1 MFLIKQ
7 EKYNPY
13 VILESIIDFNEEY
26 NTLKEN
32 ISLQEHYQLTN
43 NEKYLEESLVDNIK
57 AIWESIKRFLIKIKN
72 SIVSAFNFIIK
83 KILQVVSWFSSKFS
97 KTNEVIVLP
106 VDEDLQLLDM
116 LESVKQRVNNA
127 KTKEELQRAREVIN
141 LLPEFFSNARNIIKE
156 KQPPVIEK
164 TGVVKGMINNVI
176 NKLKFFGSG
185 HNTSKVLNEVGRDD
199 EQVQIVKQKAH
210 ILAQLEHYS
219 VSLSVGITSKLL
231 KTHNIPGKEMKLK
244 TESIEY
250 YEEMSKETALAIS
263 KKSVKILG
271 QSTAELVTDFTNK
284 ESRGS
289 YNKAVESG
297 ENLKDEI
304 KNEILPSIK
313 QSIKDKDV
321 SKIKDLDFKKI
332 ANNANEASKPARRIG
347 SAASIA
353 LGTALAPFDGGVTL
367 GTTLAASL
375 KLNLAANA
383 LPEIMEFI
391 DGKQPLDKFKNFIR
405 KLKN

>member
-7 EKYNPY
+7 EKYNLY
-13 VILESIIDFNEEY
+13 IILESIIDFNEEY

-72 SIVSAFNFIIK
+72 SIISAFNFIIK

-97 KTNEVIVLP
+97 KADEIIVIP

-164 TGVVKGMINNVI
+164 TGVVRGMINNVI

-185 HNTSKVLNEVGRDD
+185 HNTSKVLSEVGRDD

-250 YEEMSKETALAIS
+250 YEEMSAARAKEILVQSS
-263 KKSVKILG
+263 K
-271 QSTAELVTDFTNK
+271 ELVTDFSK
-284 ESRGS
+284 ENRGS
-289 YNKAVESG
+289 IKGAAKSVV
-297 ENLKDEI
+297 EI
-304 KNEILPSIK
+304 KD
-313 QSIKDKDV
+313 SIKDKDTD
-321 SKIKDLDFKKI
+321 KIIDHAKEI
-332 ANNANEASKPARRIG
+332 ATPLLRAK
-347 SAASIA
+347 SAASLAAGILA
-353 LGTALAPFDGGVTL
+353 APFDGGVTL
-367 GTTLAASL
+367 GVGLASSL
-375 KLNLAANA
+375 GINIGLNAKDDIIEYINGNST
-383 LPEIMEFI
+383 I
-391 DGKQPLDKFKNFIR
+391 DKFKNFVR
-405 KLKN
+405 KIKN

>member
-13 VILESIIDFNEEY
+13 IILESIIDFNEEY

-83 KILQVVSWFSSKFS
+83 KILQVVSWFSSRFS
-97 KTNEVIVLP
+97 KADEVIVIP

-141 LLPEFFSNARNIIKE
+141 LLPEFFSSAKKVIRE
-156 KQPPVIEK
+156 KQPPVVEK
-164 TGVVKGMINNVI
+164 TGLVRGMINGVI
-176 NKLKFFGSG
+176 NKLRVFGGG
-185 HNTSKVLNEVGRDD
+185 HNTSKVLSEVGRDD
-199 EQVQIVKQKAH
+199 ERVQLVKQKAH

-219 VSLSVGITSKLL
+219 VSLSVDITSKLL

-250 YEEMSKETALAIS
+250 FNEELTREKIKEIRNQT
-263 KKSVKILG
+263 
-271 QSTAELVTDFTNK
+271 
-284 ESRGS
+284 
-289 YNKAVESG
+289 
-297 ENLKDEI
+297 
-304 KNEILPSIK
+304 
-313 QSIKDKDV
+313 IKDSTVGD
-321 SKIKDLDFKKI
+321 IKAPYEV
-332 ANNANEASKPARRIG
+332 ANNIVKSSLDLKHAIVNKDTEELKSSAKEIG
-347 SAASIA
+347 KNGVKGYFAFGYAGKLLATAAM
-353 LGTALAPFDGGVTL
+353 APIDGGISL
-367 GTTLAASL
+367 GTTIAGGVG
-375 KLNLAANA
+375 LNLGLRSA
-383 LPEIMEFI
+383 PEFLDYI
-391 DGKQPLDKFKNFIR
+391 DGKTSND
-405 KLKN
+405 KLKSYIQKIKSML

>member
-13 VILESIIDFNEEY
+13 IILESIIDFNEEY

-97 KTNEVIVLP
+97 KADEVIVIP

-141 LLPEFFSNARNIIKE
+141 LLPEFFSNAKKVIRE

-164 TGVVKGMINNVI
+164 TGLVRGMINGVI
-176 NKLKFFGSG
+176 NKLRMFGSG
-185 HNTSKVLNEVGRDD
+185 HNTSKVLSEVGRDD
-199 EQVQIVKQKAH
+199 EQVQLVKQKAH

-219 VSLSVGITSKLL
+219 VSLSVDITSKLL

-244 TESIEY
+244 TESVEY
-250 YEEMSKETALAIS
+250 YEEMSKETAIAIG
-263 KKSVKILG
+263 KKSAKILG
-271 QSTAELVTDFTNK
+271 QSTAELVTDYTNK

-289 YNKAVESG
+289 FSKAVESG
-297 ENLKDEI
+297 EKLKSELVPAIKDAIKNKDLSEI
-304 KNEILPSIK
+304 KK
-313 QSIKDKDV
+313 MDV
-321 SKIKDLDFKKI
+321 KELV
-332 ANNANEASKPARRIG
+332 NNANEASKPVRRIG
-347 SAASIA
+347 GAATIGVG
-353 LGTALAPFDGGVTL
+353 LLTAPFDGGVTL
-367 GTTLAASL
+367 GSGLASVL
-375 KLNLAANA
+375 GWNIGLNAA
-383 LPEIMEFI
+383 PEII
-391 DGKQPLDKFKNFIR
+391 DYIEGKKPLDKFKSFIN
-405 KLKN
+405 KLKG

>member
-97 KTNEVIVLP
+97 KADEVIVIP

-141 LLPEFFSNARNIIKE
+141 LLPEFFSNAKKVIRE

-164 TGVVKGMINNVI
+164 TGLVRGMINGVI
-176 NKLKFFGSG
+176 NKLRMFGSG
-185 HNTSKVLNEVGRDD
+185 HNTSKVLSEVGRDD
-199 EQVQIVKQKAH
+199 EQVQLVKQKAH

-219 VSLSVGITSKLL
+219 VSLSVDITSKLL

-244 TESIEY
+244 TESVEY
-250 YEEMSKETALAIS
+250 YEEMSKETAIAIG
-263 KKSVKILG
+263 KKSAKILG
-271 QSTAELVTDFTNK
+271 QSTAELVTDYTNK

-289 YNKAVESG
+289 FSKAVESG
-297 ENLKDEI
+297 EKLKSELVPAIKDAIKNKDLSEI
-304 KNEILPSIK
+304 KK
-313 QSIKDKDV
+313 MDV
-321 SKIKDLDFKKI
+321 KELV
-332 ANNANEASKPARRIG
+332 NNANEASKPVRRIG
-347 SAASIA
+347 GAATIGVG
-353 LGTALAPFDGGVTL
+353 LLTAPFDGGVTL
-367 GTTLAASL
+367 GSGLASVL
-375 KLNLAANA
+375 GWNIGLNAA
-383 LPEIMEFI
+383 PEII
-391 DGKQPLDKFKNFIR
+391 DYIEGKKPLDKFKSFIN
-405 KLKN
+405 KLKG